1 MKTIPTPPTLPGT
14 PAQAPR
20 MDLYAFI
27 HKALRSLMSDT
38 LLRLGRADA
47 DDRASADGALA
58 QVRELL
64 AACEA
69 HITKEEHYVHPLVE
83 RAVGGA
89 SSRVAGEHQDHADS
103 IGGLRALCDGVE
115 QVTGPVRAGA
125 LHRLYLE
132 LSRFVGENFEHM
144 QVEESRHNAV
154 LWAHYSDAE
163 LKAVHDEILAGIQPA
178 EMMFI
183 MRWMLPALSPTER
196 LGMLAGMQAE
206 APPPAF
212 AAVLDLARE
221 VLDAAQWAGVQR
233 GLGLTA
239 ATDPSIQPA
248 TQPALLAA

>member
-1 MKTIPTPPTLPGT
+1 MNTLPTPPHASRL
-14 PAQAPR
+14 
-20 MDLYAFI
+20 DLYAFI

-47 DDRASADGALA
+47 DDRASAEGALA

-69 HITKEEHYVHPLVE
+69 HIAKEERYVHPLLE

-89 SSRVAGEHQDHADS
+89 SSRIADEHQDHADS
-103 IGGLRALCDGVE
+103 ISGLRALCEGVE
-115 QVTGPVRAGA
+115 QATGPARAGA

-132 LSRFVGENFEHM
+132 LSSFVGENFEHM

-163 LKAVHDEILAGIQPA
+163 LKAVHDQILAGIQPA
-178 EMMFI
+178 ELMFI
-183 MRWMLPALSPTER
+183 MRWMLPALSPAER
-196 LGMLAGMQAE
+196 LGVLAGMQAE
-206 APPPAF
+206 APAPAF

-233 GLGLTA
+233 GLGVA
-239 ATDPSIQPA
+239 PEAEPA
-248 TQPALLAA
+248 RLAA